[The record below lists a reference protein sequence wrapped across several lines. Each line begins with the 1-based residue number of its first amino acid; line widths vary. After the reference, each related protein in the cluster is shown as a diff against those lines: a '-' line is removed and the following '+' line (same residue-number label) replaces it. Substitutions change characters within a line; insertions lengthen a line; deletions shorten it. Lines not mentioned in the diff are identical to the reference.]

1 MLHAH
6 IGPRR
11 PGGVT
16 SGSWRGRGVVV
27 ACLRRALGPAGCRW
41 ADLLWRGS
49 PHRHTPEDTTERTTE
64 QAQATRGWVRRLA
77 RDCWRR
83 PTLTVASLTASVL
96 GVSLEA
102 IGPLLIGT
110 AVDRAVAGSTE
121 GLGLLVTA
129 MVVIAV
135 VRFGAAFL
143 RRYLGG
149 RLSLGVQHDLRRRV
163 FGSVSRLDGPKQD
176 ALRTGQVV
184 SRANSD
190 LQQVQGLLGMVPLV
204 AGTLGQL
211 VVSVAI
217 MLWLSPLLTVV
228 SLVVL
233 PIGVVF
239 TGRMRRKLFPATWSA
254 QQRAAEVAQHVEET
268 VTGVRVVKGF
278 GQEAREVGRL
288 RAAAHRLYA
297 ERLRAAWLN
306 AKLTPTLSALPT
318 VGQLVVFAL
327 GGALAVGGQISLGV
341 FIAFTAY
348 VAALVG
354 PARLVAGLVV
364 MGQLARAGVERVYEL
379 IDSQPEIVDAPDA
392 RAVPDG
398 PLGVQLDDVRFGYAR
413 SEPVLDGLSLDIRA
427 GETVALVG
435 TAGSGKSTV
444 ALLAPRFYDV
454 QGGAL
459 RIGPSDDLADA
470 ERSGGGPA
478 MVDVRDLRLD
488 ELRRAVGVVF
498 EEAFLFS
505 DTVRA
510 NIAYGCP
517 DATEEQVRAA
527 AVAAQADGFITALP
541 EGYDTRVGERG
552 LTLSGGQRQRVALAR
567 ALLYDPRVLVL
578 DDATSAVDATTEA
591 AIGETLRR
599 VTAQRTTLVIAHR
612 RSTLALAD
620 RIAVLDGGRVVDVG
634 TRAELEARCRLFR
647 ELLAGPS
654 ERIDETGRVD
664 EDGNGDADTLAA
676 DGAGTGEPTPTIT
689 RALWPD
695 DPAPDRP
702 VPAPAPTVVAPG
714 SEALAG
720 GVDGGASPEMR
731 TQIDRLPPATEEPD
745 LHGEDPTAPDPGFRL
760 GRLLRPVRW
769 ALAVAVVLIGLDA
782 AATVA
787 FPSLA
792 RLAVDGGIQSRSLDV
807 LWLAVGL
814 GVVVVAV
821 DWLVVA
827 AQTVLTAR
835 IGEGRLYLL
844 RTRSFAHLQRLGL
857 DFYERELGGRIMT
870 RMTTDVDAL
879 SSFLQTGLAQ
889 AVVSLLTIIGVAVA
903 LLVTDVELALVA
915 LAVMPV
921 LVVATVIFRRLV
933 SVAYAEARERVSV
946 VNADLQENV
955 AGLRVAQAHTHE
967 AISAAT
973 FADNS
978 DAYRRARLR
987 AQRLIATYFPFA
999 AMLSDLAQAAV
1010 LGVGAA
1016 RVATGGLSPGVLA
1029 AFLLYLAMFFGPVQQ
1044 LSQVFDGYQ
1053 QARIGLLR
1061 IGELLRTPSSVP
1073 APEHPVAQGEMRG
1086 EVELRDVGFSYAGAE
1101 TPALSDFSLHVPAGR
1116 TVALVGATGAGK
1128 STVVKLVARF
1138 YDATSGTVL
1147 IDGVDVRDHDLATL
1161 HRHLGVVP
1169 QEAHLFVGDVASNIA
1184 YGDPDATPARIE
1196 QAARD
1201 VGAIDMIGTL
1211 PGGFR
1216 QPVGERGGGLSA
1228 GQRQLVALARAELV
1242 DPRLLLLDE
1251 ATAALDPATE
1261 GAVLAAGERLAA
1273 PRTTFVVAHR
1283 LATAARA
1290 DHVVVIDGGRILEE
1304 GTHDE
1309 LLARDGAY
1317 ARLWRAGA
1325 GTVDDAVGEG
1335 GLAGPDADAPDDL
1348 ARVG

>member
-1 MLHAH
+1 MF
-6 IGPRR
+6 
-11 PGGVT
+11 
-16 SGSWRGRGVVV
+16 
-27 ACLRRALGPAGCRW
+27 
-41 ADLLWRGS
+41 
-49 PHRHTPEDTTERTTE
+49 
-64 QAQATRGWVRRLA
+64 
-77 RDCWRR
+77 
-83 PTLTVASLTASVL
+83 

-102 IGPLLIGT
+102 VGPLLIGT
-110 AVDRAVAGSTE
+110 AVDRAVAGSTA
-121 GLGLLVTA
+121 GLSGLVAA
-129 MVVIAV
+129 MLAVAV

-228 SLVVL
+228 ALVVL
-233 PIGVVF
+233 PAGVVF
-239 TGRMRRKLFPATWSA
+239 TGRMRRRLFPATWSA
-254 QQRAAEVAQHVEET
+254 SQRAAEVAQHVEET

-278 GQEAREVGRL
+278 GQEGREVSRL
-288 RAAAHRLYA
+288 RAAAGRLYA

-306 AKLTPTLSALPT
+306 ARLTPTLSALPT
-318 VGQLVVFAL
+318 LGQLGVFAL
-327 GGALAVGGQISLGV
+327 GGALALNGQITLGV
-341 FIAFTAY
+341 FIAFTSY
-348 VAALVG
+348 IAALVG

-364 MGQLARAGVERVYEL
+364 TGQLARAGVERVYEL
-379 IDSQPEIVDAPDA
+379 IDSQPEIVDAADA
-392 RAVPDG
+392 RDVPEG
-398 PLGVQLDDVRFGYAR
+398 PLGVELDDVRFGYAR
-413 SEPVLDGLSLDIRA
+413 SEPVLDGMSLDIRP

-459 RIGPSDDLADA
+459 RVGPP
-470 ERSGGGPA
+470 GGA
-478 MVDVRDLRLD
+478 VDVRDVRLD
-488 ELRRAVGVVF
+488 SLRHAVGVVF

-527 AVAAQADGFITALP
+527 AAAAQADGFIAELP

-578 DDATSAVDATTEA
+578 DDATSAVDPTTEA
-591 AIGETLRR
+591 AIGETLRA
-599 VTAQRTTLVIAHR
+599 VTAQRTTIVIAHR

-634 TRAELEARCRLFR
+634 TRDELEGRCRLFV
-647 ELLAGPS
+647 ELLAGPPD
-654 ERIDETGRVD
+654 RIDETGPVPEPETPARDTVP
-664 EDGNGDADTLAA
+664 DG
-676 DGAGTGEPTPTIT
+676 IT
-689 RALWPD
+689 AALWPD
-695 DPAPDRP
+695 RPDPHRPTPAP
-702 VPAPAPTVVAPG
+702 VPAAVAPG
-714 SEALAG
+714 AAALGGGLDGTAPADMREAL
-720 GVDGGASPEMR
+720 E
-731 TQIDRLPPATEEPD
+731 RLPAATEEPD
-745 LHGEDPTAPDPGFRL
+745 LHGEDPTAPDPRFRL
-760 GRLLRPVRW
+760 GGLLRPVRW
-769 ALAVAVVLIGLDA
+769 ALALVVLFVALDA

-792 RLAVDGGIQSRSLDV
+792 RLAVDGGIQGGSLDV

-814 GVVVVAV
+814 GLVVVVV
-821 DWLVVA
+821 DWVVVA

-835 IGEGRLYLL
+835 VGEGRLFLL

-879 SSFLQTGLAQ
+879 STFLQTGLAQ
-889 AVVSLLTIIGVAVA
+889 AVVAVLTIVGVAVA
-903 LLVTDVELALVA
+903 LLVTDLELALVS

-921 LVVATVIFRRLV
+921 LVVATIVFRRL
-933 SVAYAEARERVSV
+933 SSAAYAEARERVSV

-967 AISAAT
+967 ELSAAT

-1053 QARIGLLR
+1053 QARIGLTR
-1061 IGELLRTPSSVP
+1061 IGELLRTPTSVP
-1073 APEHPVAQGEMRG
+1073 APADPVLLGDLRG
-1086 EVELRDVGFSYAGAE
+1086 EVELRDVGFSYAGAS

-1138 YDATSGTVL
+1138 YDATSGSVL

-1161 HRHLGVVP
+1161 HRRLGVVP

-1184 YGDPDATPARIE
+1184 YGDPDATPARVE

-1201 VGAIDMIGTL
+1201 VGALDMIGSL
-1211 PGGFR
+1211 PAGFR
-1216 QPVGERGGGLSA
+1216 QPIGERGGGLSA

-1261 GAVLAAGERLAA
+1261 GAVLAAGEKLAA

-1290 DHVVVIDGGRILEE
+1290 DHIVVIDGGRILEE
-1304 GTHDE
+1304 GTHAD
-1309 LLARDGAY
+1309 LLDRDGAY

-1325 GTVDDAVGEG
+1325 GTVDDVVGED
-1335 GLAGPDADAPDDL
+1335 GLLGSDADTPDDL
-1348 ARVG
+1348 ARAG

>member
-1 MLHAH
+1 M
-6 IGPRR
+6 
-11 PGGVT
+11 
-16 SGSWRGRGVVV
+16 
-27 ACLRRALGPAGCRW
+27 
-41 ADLLWRGS
+41 
-49 PHRHTPEDTTERTTE
+49 
-64 QAQATRGWVRRLA
+64 
-77 RDCWRR
+77 
-83 PTLTVASLTASVL
+83 LTVAALTASVL

-102 IGPLLIGT
+102 VGPLLIGT
-110 AVDRAVAGSTE
+110 AVDRAVAGSTD
-121 GLGLLVTA
+121 GLGLLVAA
-129 MVVIAV
+129 MAAIAV

-204 AGTLGQL
+204 AGTVGQL
-211 VVSVAI
+211 VVSIAI

-228 SLVVL
+228 ALVVL
-233 PIGVVF
+233 PAGIVF
-239 TGRMRRKLFPATWSA
+239 TGRMRRRLFPATWSA
-254 QQRAAEVAQHVEET
+254 QQRAAEVAQHVEEA

-278 GQEAREVGRL
+278 GQEARETGRLRDAARRLYADRL
-288 RAAAHRLYA
+288 RAARLNS
-297 ERLRAAWLN
+297 R
-306 AKLTPTLSALPT
+306 LTPTLSALPT
-318 VGQLVVFAL
+318 VGQLGVFAL
-327 GGALAVGGQISLGV
+327 GGAMALDGRISLGV
-341 FIAFTAY
+341 FIAFTSY
-348 VAALVG
+348 IAALVG

-364 MGQLARAGVERVYEL
+364 TGQLARAGVERVYEL
-379 IDSQPEIVDAPDA
+379 IDSQPEIVDTPGA
-392 RAVPDG
+392 REVPDG
-398 PLGVQLDDVRFGYAR
+398 PLGVELDDVRFGYAR
-413 SEPVLDGLSLDIRA
+413 SEPVLDGLSLTITP

-444 ALLAPRFYDV
+444 ALLTPRFYDV

-459 RIGPSDDLADA
+459 RLGPP
-470 ERSGGGPA
+470 GGA
-478 MVDVRDLRLD
+478 VDVRELRLD
-488 ELRRAVGVVF
+488 ALRRAVGVVF

-517 DATEEQVRAA
+517 DATDEQVRAA
-527 AVAAQADGFITALP
+527 AVAAQADAFIADLP

-591 AIGETLRR
+591 AIGETLRS
-599 VTAQRTTLVIAHR
+599 VTAQRTTVVIAHR
-612 RSTLALAD
+612 RSTLSLAD

-634 TRAELEARCRLFR
+634 THAELEGRCRLFR
-647 ELLAGPS
+647 ELLAGPT
-654 ERIDETGRVD
+654 ERIDEPGRVD
-664 EDGNGDADTLAA
+664 DEDAPAPGAVPD
-676 DGAGTGEPTPTIT
+676 DGAPGSAITPS
-689 RALWPD
+689 LWPD
-695 DPAPDRP
+695 APDPDRP
-702 VPAPAPTVVAPG
+702 VPPPAPSVVVAG
-714 SEALAG
+714 AEALG
-720 GVDGGASPEMR
+720 GVDGTARPEMR
-731 TQIDRLPPATEEPD
+731 EAMEKLPPATDEPA
-745 LHGEDPTAPDPGFRL
+745 LYGEDPTAPDPGFRL
-760 GRLLRPVRW
+760 GRLMRPVRW
-769 ALAVAVVLIGLDA
+769 ALVLATVLVGLDA
-782 AATVA
+782 VATVA

-792 RLAVDGGIQSRSLDV
+792 RLAVDGGIQAGSLDV

-814 GVVVVAV
+814 GVVVVAL
-821 DWLVVA
+821 DWVVVA

-879 SSFLQTGLAQ
+879 SSFLQTGLTQ
-889 AVVSLLTIIGVAVA
+889 AAVAVLTIVGVAVA
-903 LLVTDVELALVA
+903 LLVTDLELALVS

-921 LVVATVIFRRLV
+921 LVLATVIFRRL
-933 SVAYAEARERVSV
+933 SSAAYAEARERISV

-967 AISAAT
+967 ELSAAT

-1053 QARIGLLR
+1053 QARIGLTR
-1061 IGELLRTPSSVP
+1061 IGELLRTPTSVP
-1073 APEHPVAQGEMRG
+1073 PPAHPVVLDDLRG
-1086 EVELRDVGFSYAGAE
+1086 EVELRDVEFSYAGAS
-1101 TPALSDFSLHVPAGR
+1101 TPALSDFSLHVPAGQ

-1138 YDATSGTVL
+1138 YDATGGTVL
-1147 IDGVDVRDHDLATL
+1147 VDGVDIREHDLATL
-1161 HRHLGVVP
+1161 HRRLGVVP

-1184 YGDPDATPARIE
+1184 YGDPEATPARIE

-1201 VGAIDMIGTL
+1201 VGAFEMIASL
-1211 PGGFR
+1211 PAGFR

-1261 GAVLAAGERLAA
+1261 GAVLAAGERLSRRGAGGTDSADTVRSA

-1290 DHVVVIDGGRILEE
+1290 DHIVVIDAGRILEE
-1304 GTHDE
+1304 GTHQQ
-1309 LLARDGAY
+1309 LLERDGAY
-1317 ARLWRAGA
+1317 ARLWRAGV
-1325 GTVDDAVGEG
+1325 GTVDDAVGEE
-1335 GLAGPDADAPDDL
+1335 GLAEAGDDL
-1348 ARVG
+1348 ARAG

>member
-1 MLHAH
+1 
-6 IGPRR
+6 
-11 PGGVT
+11 
-16 SGSWRGRGVVV
+16 
-27 ACLRRALGPAGCRW
+27 
-41 ADLLWRGS
+41 
-49 PHRHTPEDTTERTTE
+49 
-64 QAQATRGWVRRLA
+64 VRRLA
-77 RDCWRR
+77 GDCWRHR
-83 PTLTVASLTASVL
+83 GLTVGALTASVL

-102 IGPLLIGT
+102 LGPLLVAL
-110 AVDRAVAGSTE
+110 AVDRAVQGSTE
-121 GLGLLVTA
+121 GLGLIVA
-129 MVVIAV
+129 GVVALAL

-163 FGSVSRLDGPKQD
+163 FGSVTRLDGPKQD

-204 AGTLGQL
+204 AGTLGQV

-217 MLWLSPLLTVV
+217 MAWLSPLLTVIA
-228 SLVVL
+228 LVTL
-233 PIGVVF
+233 PVGAAF
-239 TGRMRRKLFPATWSA
+239 TAVMRRRLFPATWAA
-254 QQRAAEVAQHVEET
+254 QQRAAEVAQHVEEA

-278 GQEAREVGRL
+278 GQEQRETGRL
-288 RAAAHRLYA
+288 RLSARLLYG
-297 ERLRAAWLN
+297 ERLRAARIT
-306 AKLTPTLSALPT
+306 ARLTPTLAALPT
-318 VGQLVVFAL
+318 VGQLGVFAL
-327 GGALAVGGQISLGV
+327 GGALALQGQISIGV
-341 FIAFTAY
+341 FIAFTTY
-348 VAALVG
+348 IAALVG
-354 PARLVAGLVV
+354 PARLVASVV
-364 MGQLARAGVERVYEL
+364 VTGQLARAGVERVYDL
-379 IDSQPEIVDAPDA
+379 VDSQPQIVDAPTA
-392 RAVPDG
+392 TAVPAG
-398 PLGVQLDDVRFGYAR
+398 PLTVELDDVRFGYAR
-413 SEPVLDGLSLDIRA
+413 SEPVLDGVSLQVAA

-459 RIGPSDDLADA
+459 RV
-470 ERSGGGPA
+470 GG
-478 MVDVRDLRLD
+478 VDVRDLRLED
-488 ELRRAVGVVF
+488 LRHAVGVVF

-510 NIAYGCP
+510 NIAYGSP
-517 DATEEQVRAA
+517 DATDAQVRAA
-527 AVAAQADGFITALP
+527 AAAAQADAFINDLP
-541 EGYDTRVGERG
+541 DGYDTRVGERG

-591 AIGETLRR
+591 AIGETLRS

-620 RIAVLDGGRVVDVG
+620 RIAVLDGGRVLDVG
-634 TRAELEARCRLFR
+634 TRAELEGRCRLFR
-647 ELLAGPS
+647 ELLAGP
-654 ERIDETGRVD
+654 DETIEEPRATPVPDTGPGT
-664 EDGNGDADTLAA
+664 DGLTS
-676 DGAGTGEPTPTIT
+676 
-689 RALWPD
+689 ALWPD
-695 DPAPDRP
+695 APDPDRP
-702 VPAPAPTVVAPG
+702 APPPAPVVHVDGDA
-714 SEALAG
+714 ALAG
-720 GVDGGASPEMR
+720 GLDGAGPPEAMR
-731 TQIDRLPPATEEPD
+731 AALDRLPPAADEPD
-745 LHGEDPTAPDPGFRL
+745 LHGEDPTAADPGFRL
-760 GRLLRPVRW
+760 ERLLRPVRM
-769 ALAVAVVLIGLDA
+769 ALIVVVLLVALDA
-782 AATVA
+782 AASVA

-792 RLAVDGGIQSRSLDV
+792 RLAIDGGITGRSAAV

-814 GVVVVAV
+814 GVGVVALDWIVVAV
-821 DWLVVA
+821 
-827 AQTVLTAR
+827 QTVLTAR
-835 IGEGRLYLL
+835 VGEGRLYLL
-844 RTRSFAHLQRLGL
+844 RVRSFAHLQRLGL

-889 AVVSLLTIIGVAVA
+889 AVVSVLTIGGVAVA
-903 LLVTDVELALVA
+903 LLVTDLELGLVA
-915 LAVMPV
+915 MAVMPV
-921 LVVATVIFRRLV
+921 LVVATLIFRRLS

-967 AISAAT
+967 DRSART

-987 AQRLIATYFPFA
+987 AQRYIATYFPFA
-999 AMLSDLAQAAV
+999 AMLSDLATAAV

-1016 RVATGGLSPGVLA
+1016 RVAGGSLSAGVLA

-1053 QARIGLLR
+1053 QARVGLAR
-1061 IGELLRTPSSVP
+1061 ISDLLRTPTSVP
-1073 APEHPVAQGEMRG
+1073 PPEVPVAVGAVRG
-1086 EVELRDVGFSYAGAE
+1086 EVELRDVGFHYAGAP
-1101 TPALSDFSLHVPAGR
+1101 TPALTDFSLRVPAGQ

-1138 YDATSGTVL
+1138 YDVTEGQVL
-1147 IDGVDVRDHDLATL
+1147 VDGVDVRDLDIATL
-1161 HRHLGVVP
+1161 HRSLGVVP
-1169 QEAHLFVGDVASNIA
+1169 QEAHLFIGDIASNIA
-1184 YGDPDATPARIE
+1184 YGAPEATPAQIE

-1201 VGAIDMIGTL
+1201 VGALDMVASL

-1216 QPVGERGGGLSA
+1216 QPVAERGGGLSA

-1261 GAVLAAGERLAA
+1261 TAVLAAGERLAA

-1290 DHVVVIDGGRILEE
+1290 DHIVVIHGGRILEE
-1304 GTHDE
+1304 GDHAT

-1317 ARLWRAGA
+1317 ARLWRAGV
-1325 GTVDDAVGEG
+1325 GTVDDAVGPEGDLGDDTLAEAAGLADGGAG
-1335 GLAGPDADAPDDL
+1335 GLARTG
-1348 ARVG
+1348 

>member
-1 MLHAH
+1 MRSA
-6 IGPRR
+6 
-11 PGGVT
+11 
-16 SGSWRGRGVVV
+16 
-27 ACLRRALGPAGCRW
+27 RRAVGGPTYCGGAR
-41 ADLLWRGS
+41 
-49 PHRHTPEDTTERTTE
+49 PHHHTPEGTTERTTE
-64 QAQATRGWVRRLA
+64 QARPTQGWVRRLA

-121 GLGLLVTA
+121 GLGLLVAA

-217 MLWLSPLLTVV
+217 MMWLSPLLTVV

-239 TGRMRRKLFPATWSA
+239 TGRMRRRLFPATWSA

-278 GQEAREVGRL
+278 GQETREVGRL
-288 RAAAHRLYA
+288 REAARRLYA

-327 GGALAVGGQISLGV
+327 GGVLAVGGQISLGV

-392 RAVPDG
+392 RPIPEG

-459 RIGPSDDLADA
+459 RIGPADDL
-470 ERSGGGPA
+470 
-478 MVDVRDLRLD
+478 VDVRDVHLE

-527 AVAAQADGFITALP
+527 AVAAQADGFIAALP

-647 ELLAGPS
+647 ELLAGPA

-664 EDGNGDADTLAA
+664 EDANAPARDDAVPAVESVPAVDAVPA
-676 DGAGTGEPTPTIT
+676 PTIT

-702 VPAPAPTVVAPG
+702 VPAPAPAVVSVGA
-714 SEALAG
+714 EALAG
-720 GVDGGASPEMR
+720 GIDGGGSPEMR

-745 LHGEDPTAPDPGFRL
+745 LHGEDPTAPDPAFRL

-857 DFYERELGGRIMT
+857 DYYERELGGRIMT

-889 AVVSLLTIIGVAVA
+889 AVVALLTIIGVAVA

-1061 IGELLRTPSSVP
+1061 IGELLRTPTSVP
-1073 APEHPVAQGEMRG
+1073 APEHPVARGDLRG

-1101 TPALSDFSLHVPAGR
+1101 TPALSGFSLHVPAGR

-1138 YDATSGTVL
+1138 YDATSGAVL
-1147 IDGVDVRDHDLATL
+1147 IDGVDVRDHDLPTL

-1184 YGDPDATPARIE
+1184 YGDPEATPARIE

-1201 VGAIDMIGTL
+1201 VGALDMIGTL

-1290 DHVVVIDGGRILEE
+1290 DHIVVIDGGRILEE

-1317 ARLWRAGA
+1317 ARLWLAGA
-1325 GTVDDAVGEG
+1325 GTVDDAFGSDGVD
-1335 GLAGPDADAPDDL
+1335 GLADDDL